1 MKATQSGLPKCLA
14 IMGICDICRSHAN
27 ARTHPAHSS
36 LPGKKISP
44 VEVERQRDLFPDRYV
59 YVRRRQNSHGAAV
72 DRLDDDNVFLAMAL
86 DRPDFARDRMPDRP
100 VRYPH
105 VLGTNAQPVG
115 CPALTCPLAQPFQCK
130 ADIDGVSHEAIRAGC
145 DQAGASINAGVTV
158 R

>member
-27 ARTHPAHSS
+27 AKTHPAHSS
-36 LPGKKISP
+36 LPGKKDKPCRGRTSA
-44 VEVERQRDLFPDRYV
+44 RFFPDRYV

-72 DRLDDDNVFLAMAL
+72 DRLDDDNVFLAMA
-86 DRPDFARDRMPDRP
+86 RPPRLARDRMPDRP
-100 VRYPH
+100 VRYPD
-105 VLGTNAQPVG
+105 VVGTNAQPVG

-145 DQAGASINAGVTV
+145 DQAVLRSTLASQ
-158 R
+158 